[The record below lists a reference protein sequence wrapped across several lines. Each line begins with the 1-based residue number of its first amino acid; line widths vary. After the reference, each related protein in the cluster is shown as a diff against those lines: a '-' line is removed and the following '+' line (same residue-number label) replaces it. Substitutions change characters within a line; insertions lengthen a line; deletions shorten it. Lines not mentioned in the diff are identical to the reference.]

1 MFAFPILWSHSSSQR
16 TPQAGCSRAILNLLN
31 RGEVH
36 HSVARAVFPGKRG
49 ELRQHYRKG
58 HEDQLGV
65 MGLALNM
72 IVLWNT
78 LYVEAASAQL
88 RNEGYPVSD
97 EDVRRLSPLL
107 HKHVNMLGRY
117 SFLMS
122 DLIAQSAL
130 RPLRQPTE

>member
-1 MFAFPILWSHSSSQR
+1 
-16 TPQAGCSRAILNLLN
+16 
-31 RGEVH
+31 
-36 HSVARAVFPGKRG
+36 
-49 ELRQHYRKG
+49 
-58 HEDQLGV
+58 

-97 EDVRRLSPLL
+97 EDVGRLSPLL
-107 HKHVNMLGRY
+107 HEHINMLGRY

-122 DLIAQSAL
+122 EAIAHGAL
-130 RPLRQPTE
+130 RPLRQPNE

>member
-1 MFAFPILWSHSSSQR
+1 
-16 TPQAGCSRAILNLLN
+16 
-31 RGEVH
+31 
-36 HSVARAVFPGKRG
+36 
-49 ELRQHYRKG
+49 
-58 HEDQLGV
+58 
-65 MGLALNM
+65 
-72 IVLWNT
+72 
-78 LYVEAASAQL
+78 VEAASAQL